1 LGTASYI
8 LKKAVIMLATF
19 YVIST
24 VIFLLPRITPVDPK
38 SLLADNPRI
47 PESIRQ
53 DLIASFGLNKPILD
67 QYVIFYSNL
76 LRGNLGYS
84 FLYRD
89 PVLSVLLTRLPWTI
103 LLLGTSTAIFIALG
117 IVIGV
122 LQAARYGSKFDIATL
137 IVSLTASS
145 FPFFFIGI
153 VFIYLFAFAFPI
165 FPTFGAISSG
175 VTFTDPLEMLK
186 DICWHLALPVTTI
199 VIVNISRYSFYL
211 RNIMVGVLSEDYIIT
226 AKAKGLSKNKV
237 LFKHGLRNAMLPT
250 MTMMAMDFGFILAGG
265 IFVETV
271 FSYPGVGSLAY
282 EAILNADYPLM
293 NGEFILLSVVILIA
307 NFTADAL
314 YSVLDPRVR
323 KGR

>member
-1 LGTASYI
+1 MGAASFI
-8 LKKAVIMLATF
+8 LKKALMMVVTF

-24 VIFLLPRITPVDPK
+24 VIFLLPRLTPVDPK

-53 DLIASFGLNKPILD
+53 NLIASFGLNKPLID
-67 QYVIFYSNL
+67 QYVSFYANL
-76 LRGNLGYS
+76 FRGNLGYS

-89 PVLSVLLTRLPWTI
+89 PVVTVLLTRLPWTI

-122 LQAARYGSKFDIATL
+122 LQASRYGSKFDVATL
-137 IVSLTASS
+137 VTSLAASS
-145 FPFFFIGI
+145 FPFFFVGMI
-153 VFIYLFAFAFPI
+153 FIYLFAFVMPI
-165 FPTFGAISSG
+165 FPTFGAMSPG
-175 VTFTDPLEMLK
+175 VTFAAPLDMLK
-186 DICWHLALPVTTI
+186 DIGWHLVLPAITI

-226 AKAKGLSKNKV
+226 ARAKGLSNTKV

-293 NGEFILLSVVILIA
+293 NGEFILLSLVILAA

-314 YSVLDPRVR
+314 YSVLDPRIK
-323 KGR
+323 KG

>member
-1 LGTASYI
+1 MGVASFI
-8 LKKAVIMLATF
+8 MKKALMMLVTF

-24 VIFLLPRITPVDPK
+24 IIFLLPRLSPIDPK

-47 PESIRQ
+47 PPSICA

-67 QYVIFYSNL
+67 QYVAYYANL
-76 LRGNLGYS
+76 FKGNLGYS
-84 FLYRD
+84 FIYRD
-89 PVLSVLLTRLPWTI
+89 PVLSVILTRLPWTI
-103 LLLGTSTAIFIALG
+103 LLLGTSTAIFIVLG

-122 LQAARYGSKFDIATL
+122 LQASRYGSKFDIVTL
-137 IVSLTASS
+137 VVSLTTSS
-145 FPFFFIGI
+145 FPFFWVGMI
-153 VFIYLFAFAFPI
+153 FIYLFAFVLPI
-165 FPTFGAISSG
+165 FPAFGA
-175 VTFTDPLEMLK
+175 VTPGGFADPLATLQ
-186 DICWHLALPVTTI
+186 DICWHLVLPAITI

-293 NGEFILLSVVILIA
+293 NGEFILLSVVVLVA

-314 YSVLDPRVR
+314 YSFLDPRIK
-323 KGR
+323 KG

>member
-1 LGTASYI
+1 MGAASFI
-8 LKKAVIMLATF
+8 IKKAVMMLVTF

-24 VIFLLPRITPVDPK
+24 VIFLLPRLSPVDPK
-38 SLLADNPRI
+38 SLLADNPRLTK
-47 PESIRQ
+47 SIRE
-53 DLIASFGLNKPILD
+53 DLIASFGLNKPILN
-67 QYVIFYSNL
+67 QYVAFYANL
-76 LRGNLGYS
+76 FRGNLGYS
-84 FLYRD
+84 FIYRE
-89 PVLSVLLTRLPWTI
+89 PVLAVLLTRLPWTI

-122 LQAARYGSKFDIATL
+122 LQASRYGSKFDVVTL
-137 IVSLTASS
+137 VASLTASS
-145 FPFFFIGI
+145 FPFFWIGMI
-153 VFIYLFAFAFPI
+153 FIYLFAFVVPI
-165 FPTFGAISSG
+165 FPAFGATTPG
-175 VTFTDPLEMLK
+175 VVSADPLATLE
-186 DICWHLALPVTTI
+186 DICWHLILPAITI

-226 AKAKGLSKNKV
+226 AKAKGLSKTKV

-282 EAILNADYPLM
+282 EAILNSDYPLM
-293 NGEFILLSVVILIA
+293 NGEFILLSVVILVA

-314 YSVLDPRVR
+314 YSVLDPRIR
-323 KGR
+323 KG

>member
-1 LGTASYI
+1 MGAASFI
-8 LKKAVIMLATF
+8 LKKAVMMVVTF

-24 VIFLLPRITPVDPK
+24 VIFLLPRLTPVDPK

-53 DLIASFGLNKPILD
+53 NLIASFGLNKPLID
-67 QYVIFYSNL
+67 QYVSFYANL
-76 LRGNLGYS
+76 FRGNLGYS

-89 PVLSVLLTRLPWTI
+89 PVVTILLTRLPWTI

-122 LQAARYGSKFDIATL
+122 LQASRYGSKFDVATL
-137 IVSLTASS
+137 VTSLAASS
-145 FPFFFIGI
+145 FPFFLVGMI
-153 VFIYLFAFAFPI
+153 FIYLFAFVIPI
-165 FPTFGAISSG
+165 FPTFGAMSPG
-175 VTFTDPLEMLK
+175 VTFAAPLDMLK
-186 DICWHLALPVTTI
+186 DIGWHLALPAITI

-211 RNIMVGVLSEDYIIT
+211 RNIMVGVLSEDYIVT
-226 AKAKGLSKNKV
+226 AKAKGLSSTKV

-293 NGEFILLSVVILIA
+293 NGEFILLSLVILVA

-314 YSVLDPRVR
+314 YSVLDPRIK
-323 KGR
+323 KG

>member
-1 LGTASYI
+1 MGAASFI
-8 LKKAVIMLATF
+8 LKKALMMVVTF

-24 VIFLLPRITPVDPK
+24 VIFLLPRLTPIDPK

-53 DLIASFGLNKPILD
+53 NLIASFGLNKPLID
-67 QYVIFYSNL
+67 QYISFYANL
-76 LRGNLGYS
+76 FRGNLGYS

-89 PVLSVLLTRLPWTI
+89 PVVTVLLTRLPWTI

-122 LQAARYGSKFDIATL
+122 LQASKYGSKFDVATL
-137 IVSLTASS
+137 VTSLAASS
-145 FPFFFIGI
+145 FPFFFVGMI
-153 VFIYLFAFAFPI
+153 FIYLFAFVVPI
-165 FPTFGAISSG
+165 FPTFGAMSSG
-175 VTFTDPLEMLK
+175 VTFAAPLDMLK
-186 DICWHLALPVTTI
+186 DIGWHLVLPAITI

-226 AKAKGLSKNKV
+226 AKAKGLSNTKV

-250 MTMMAMDFGFILAGG
+250 MTMMAMDFGYIIAGG

-293 NGEFILLSVVILIA
+293 NGEFILLSLVVLAA

-314 YSVLDPRVR
+314 YSVLDPRIK
-323 KGR
+323 KG

>member
-1 LGTASYI
+1 MRAFFM
-8 LKKAVIMLATF
+8 MLVTF

-24 VIFLLPRITPVDPK
+24 IIFILPRLSPVDPK

-47 PESIRQ
+47 PPSIRA

-67 QYVIFYSNL
+67 QYVAYYANL
-76 LRGNLGYS
+76 LKGNLGYS
-84 FLYRD
+84 FIYRD
-89 PVLSVLLTRLPWTI
+89 PVLSVILTRLPWTI
-103 LLLGTSTAIFIALG
+103 LLLGTSTAIFIVLG

-122 LQAARYGSKFDIATL
+122 LQASRYGSKFDIVTL
-137 IVSLTASS
+137 VVSLTTSS
-145 FPFFFIGI
+145 FPFFWVGMI
-153 VFIYLFAFAFPI
+153 FIYLFAFVLPI
-165 FPTFGAISSG
+165 FPAFGA
-175 VTFTDPLEMLK
+175 VTPGGSADPLATLQ
-186 DICWHLALPVTTI
+186 DICWHLVLPAITI

-293 NGEFILLSVVILIA
+293 NGEFILLSVVVLVA

-314 YSVLDPRVR
+314 YSILDPRIK
-323 KGR
+323 KG

>member
-1 LGTASYI
+1 MGAASFI
-8 LKKAVIMLATF
+8 LKKALMMIVTF

-24 VIFLLPRITPVDPK
+24 VIFLLPRLTPVDPK

-53 DLIASFGLNKPILD
+53 NLIASFGLNKPMVD
-67 QYVIFYSNL
+67 QYVSFYANL
-76 LRGNLGYS
+76 FRGNLGYS

-89 PVLSVLLTRLPWTI
+89 PVVAVLLTRLPWTI

-122 LQAARYGSKFDIATL
+122 LQASKYGSKFDVATL
-137 IVSLTASS
+137 VTSLAASS
-145 FPFFFIGI
+145 FPFFWVGMI
-153 VFIYLFAFAFPI
+153 FIYLFAFVIPI
-165 FPTFGAISSG
+165 FPTFGAMSPG
-175 VTFTDPLEMLK
+175 VTFAAPLDMLS
-186 DICWHLALPVTTI
+186 DIGWHLALPAITI

-226 AKAKGLSKNKV
+226 AKAKGLSKSKV

-293 NGEFILLSVVILIA
+293 NGEFILLSIVILAA

-314 YSVLDPRVR
+314 YSILDPRIK
-323 KGR
+323 KG

>member
-1 LGTASYI
+1 MGVASFI
-8 LKKAVIMLATF
+8 MKKAVMMLVTF

-24 VIFLLPRITPVDPK
+24 VIFLLPRLTPVDPK

-47 PESIRQ
+47 PASIRA

-67 QYVIFYSNL
+67 QYVSFYANL
-76 LRGNLGYS
+76 FRGNLGYS

-89 PVLSVLLTRLPWTI
+89 PVVTVLLTRLPWTI

-122 LQAARYGSKFDIATL
+122 LQAARYGSKFDVATL
-137 IVSLTASS
+137 VASLTASS
-145 FPFFFIGI
+145 FPFFWVGMI
-153 VFIYLFAFAFPI
+153 FIYLFAFVIPI
-165 FPTFGAISSG
+165 FPAFGASSPG
-175 VTFTDPLEMLK
+175 LAGDPLATLK
-186 DICWHLALPVTTI
+186 DICWHLVLPAITI

-226 AKAKGLSKNKV
+226 AKAKGVSKTKV

-293 NGEFILLSVVILIA
+293 NGEFILLSVVILVA

-314 YSVLDPRVR
+314 YSVLDPRIR
-323 KGR
+323 KG

>member
-1 LGTASYI
+1 MGAASFI
-8 LKKAVIMLATF
+8 LKKALMMAVTF

-24 VIFLLPRITPVDPK
+24 VIFLLPRLTPVDPK
-38 SLLADNPRI
+38 TLLADNPRI
-47 PESIRQ
+47 PEEIRQ
-53 DLIASFGLNKPILD
+53 SLIASFGLNKPIFD
-67 QYVIFYSNL
+67 QYVSFYANL
-76 LRGNLGYS
+76 LKGNLGYS

-89 PVLSVLLTRLPWTI
+89 PVVTVLLTRLPWTI

-122 LQAARYGSKFDIATL
+122 LQASKYGSKFDVAALVT
-137 IVSLTASS
+137 SLAASS
-145 FPFFFIGI
+145 FPFFWVGMI
-153 VFIYLFAFAFPI
+153 FIYLFAFVIPI
-165 FPTFGAISSG
+165 FPTFGAISPG
-175 VTFTDPLEMLK
+175 ETFAASIDMLK
-186 DICWHLALPVTTI
+186 DIGWHLALPAITI

-226 AKAKGLSKNKV
+226 AKAKGLSNSKV

-293 NGEFILLSVVILIA
+293 NGEFILLSIVILAA

-314 YSVLDPRVR
+314 YSILDPRIK
-323 KGR
+323 KG

>member
-1 LGTASYI
+1 MGAASFI
-8 LKKAVIMLATF
+8 VKKAVMMLVTF

-24 VIFLLPRITPVDPK
+24 VIFLLPRLTPVDPK

-47 PESIRQ
+47 PPSIRA
-53 DLIASFGLNKPILD
+53 DLIASFGLNKPILV
-67 QYVIFYSNL
+67 QYVSFYANIF
-76 LRGNLGYS
+76 RGNLGYS

-89 PVLSVLLTRLPWTI
+89 PVVTVLLTRLPWTI

-122 LQAARYGSKFDIATL
+122 LQAARYGSKFDVATL
-137 IVSLTASS
+137 VASLTASS
-145 FPFFFIGI
+145 FPFFFVGM
-153 VFIYLFAFAFPI
+153 VFIYLFAFVFPI
-165 FPTFGAISSG
+165 FPGFGASSPG
-175 VTFTDPLEMLK
+175 IVADPLATLE
-186 DICWHLALPVTTI
+186 DILWHLVLPAITI

-211 RNIMVGVLSEDYIIT
+211 RNIMVGVLSEDYILT
-226 AKAKGLSKNKV
+226 AKAKGVSKTKV

-250 MTMMAMDFGFILAGG
+250 LTMMAMDFGYILAGG

-293 NGEFILLSVVILIA
+293 NGEFILLSVVVLVA

-314 YSVLDPRVR
+314 YSVLDPRIK
-323 KGR
+323 KG

>member
-1 LGTASYI
+1 MGTASFI
-8 LKKAVIMLATF
+8 MKKAVVMLVTF

-24 VIFLLPRITPVDPK
+24 LIFLIPRLTPVDPK

-67 QYVIFYSNL
+67 QYASFYANL
-76 LRGNLGYS
+76 FRGNLGYS

-89 PVLSVLLTRLPWTI
+89 PVLTILLTRLPWTI
-103 LLLGTSTAIFIALG
+103 LLLGTSTAIFITLG

-122 LQAARYGSKFDIATL
+122 FQASRYGSKFDVATL
-137 IVSLTASS
+137 VASLAASS
-145 FPFFFIGI
+145 FPFFWVGMI
-153 VFIYLFAFAFPI
+153 FIYLFAFVVPI
-165 FPTFGAISSG
+165 FPTFGATSSG
-175 VTFTDPLEMLK
+175 LVFADPLDLLK
-186 DICWHLALPVTTI
+186 DICWHLALPVITI

-226 AKAKGLSKNKV
+226 AKAKGLSNNKV

-293 NGEFILLSVVILIA
+293 NGEFILLSVVILVA

-314 YSVLDPRVR
+314 YSVLDPRIR
-323 KGR
+323 KG

>member
-1 LGTASYI
+1 MGTASYI

-19 YVIST
+19 YVISSI
-24 VIFLLPRITPVDPK
+24 IFLLPRITPVDPK

-53 DLIASFGLNKPILD
+53 DLIASFGLNKPILV
-67 QYVIFYSNL
+67 QYISFYANL
-76 LRGNLGYS
+76 LRGSLGYS

-89 PVLSVLLTRLPWTI
+89 PVLTVILTRLPWTI

-122 LQAARYGSKFDIATL
+122 LQAARYGSKFDIVTL

-153 VFIYLFAFAFPI
+153 VFIYLFAFVIPI

-175 VTFTDPLEMLK
+175 VTFTDPLETLT

-226 AKAKGLSKNKV
+226 AKAKGLPKNKV

-293 NGEFILLSVVILIA
+293 NGEFILLSIVILIA

-323 KGR
+323 KGS

>member
-1 LGTASYI
+1 MGAASFI
-8 LKKAVIMLATF
+8 LKKALMMVVTF

-24 VIFLLPRITPVDPK
+24 VIFLLPRLTPVDPK

-53 DLIASFGLNKPILD
+53 NLIASFGLNKPLID
-67 QYVIFYSNL
+67 QYVSFYANL
-76 LRGNLGYS
+76 FRGNLGYS

-89 PVLSVLLTRLPWTI
+89 PVVTVLLTRLPWTI

-122 LQAARYGSKFDIATL
+122 IQASKYGSKFDVATL
-137 IVSLTASS
+137 VTSLAASS
-145 FPFFFIGI
+145 FPFFFVGMI
-153 VFIYLFAFAFPI
+153 FIYLFAFVMPI
-165 FPTFGAISSG
+165 FPTFGAMSPG
-175 VTFTDPLEMLK
+175 VTFAAPLDMLK
-186 DICWHLALPVTTI
+186 DIGWHLALPAITI

-226 AKAKGLSKNKV
+226 AKAKGLSNTKV

-293 NGEFILLSVVILIA
+293 NGEFILLSLVILAA

-314 YSVLDPRVR
+314 YSVLDPRIK
-323 KGR
+323 KG

>member
-1 LGTASYI
+1 MGAASFI
-8 LKKAVIMLATF
+8 LKKAVMMVVTF

-24 VIFLLPRITPVDPK
+24 VIFLLPRLTPVDPK

-53 DLIASFGLNKPILD
+53 DLIASFGLNKPLIV
-67 QYVIFYSNL
+67 QYVSFYENL
-76 LRGNLGYS
+76 FRGNLGYS

-89 PVLSVLLTRLPWTI
+89 PVLSILLTRLPWTI

-122 LQAARYGSKFDIATL
+122 LQASKYGSKFDVATL
-137 IVSLTASS
+137 VTSLAASS
-145 FPFFFIGI
+145 FPFFWIGMI
-153 VFIYLFAFAFPI
+153 FIYLFAFVIPI
-165 FPTFGAISSG
+165 FPTFGAMSPG
-175 VTFTDPLEMLK
+175 VTFAAPLDMLK
-186 DICWHLALPVTTI
+186 DIGWHLALPAVTI

-211 RNIMVGVLSEDYIIT
+211 RNIMVGVLSEDYIVT
-226 AKAKGLSKNKV
+226 AKAKGLSSTKV

-293 NGEFILLSVVILIA
+293 NGEFILLSLVILVA

-314 YSVLDPRVR
+314 YSVLDPRIK
-323 KGR
+323 KG

>member
-1 LGTASYI
+1 MGVASFI
-8 LKKAVIMLATF
+8 MKKALMMLVTF

-24 VIFLLPRITPVDPK
+24 IIFILPRLSPVDPK

-47 PESIRQ
+47 PPSIRA

-67 QYVIFYSNL
+67 QYVDYYANL
-76 LRGNLGYS
+76 LKGNLGYS
-84 FLYRD
+84 FIYRD
-89 PVLSVLLTRLPWTI
+89 PVLSVILTRLPWTI
-103 LLLGTSTAIFIALG
+103 LLLGTSTAIFIVLG

-122 LQAARYGSKFDIATL
+122 LQASRYGSKFDIVTL
-137 IVSLTASS
+137 VVSLTTSS
-145 FPFFFIGI
+145 FPFFWVGMI
-153 VFIYLFAFAFPI
+153 FIYLFAFVLPI
-165 FPTFGAISSG
+165 FPAFGAATPG
-175 VTFTDPLEMLK
+175 GFADPLATLQ
-186 DICWHLALPVTTI
+186 DICWHLVLPAITI

-293 NGEFILLSVVILIA
+293 NGEFILLSVVVLVA

-314 YSVLDPRVR
+314 YSFLDPRIK
-323 KGR
+323 KG

>member
-1 LGTASYI
+1 MGAASFI
-8 LKKAVIMLATF
+8 MKKAVMMLVTF
-19 YVIST
+19 YAIST
-24 VIFLLPRITPVDPK
+24 IIFLLPRLTPVDPK

-47 PESIRQ
+47 PESIREN
-53 DLIASFGLNKPILD
+53 LIASFGLNKPILD
-67 QYVIFYSNL
+67 QYVSFYANL
-76 LRGNLGYS
+76 FRGNLGYS

-122 LQAARYGSKFDIATL
+122 LQASRYGSKFDIATL
-137 IVSLTASS
+137 VASFAASS
-145 FPFFFIGI
+145 FPFFWVGM
-153 VFIYLFAFAFPI
+153 VFIYLFAFVVPI
-165 FPTFGAISSG
+165 FPTFGASTPGLVSA
-175 VTFTDPLEMLK
+175 DPLATLK
-186 DICWHLALPVTTI
+186 DICWHLALPAITI
-199 VIVNISRYSFYL
+199 VVVNISRYSFYL

-226 AKAKGLSKNKV
+226 AKAKGLSKTKV

-293 NGEFILLSVVILIA
+293 NGEFILLSVVILVA

-314 YSVLDPRVR
+314 YSVLDPRIR
-323 KGR
+323 KG